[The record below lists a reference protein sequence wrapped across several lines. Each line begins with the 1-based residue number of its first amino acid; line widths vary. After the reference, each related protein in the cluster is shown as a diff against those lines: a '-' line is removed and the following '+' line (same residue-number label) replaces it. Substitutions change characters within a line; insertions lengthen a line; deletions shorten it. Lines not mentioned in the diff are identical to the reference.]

1 MKSKAFAGVGG
12 LQPEELRDENTL
24 HRQDDRRAD
33 IREERP
39 FKSLEFIVS
48 SVLN

>member
-1 MKSKAFAGVGG
+1 MKSKTFAGVGG

-39 FKSLEFIVS
+39 FKSLQFIVS